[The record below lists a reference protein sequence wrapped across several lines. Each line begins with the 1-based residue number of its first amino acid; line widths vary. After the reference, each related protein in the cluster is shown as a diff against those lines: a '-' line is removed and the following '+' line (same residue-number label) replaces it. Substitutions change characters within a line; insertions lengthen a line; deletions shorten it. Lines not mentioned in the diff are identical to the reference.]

1 MHSTLVRAQNVFGY
15 FTTVVACVAALIALS
30 DFITP
35 QTPSGSVKLHNVQVV
50 RGRPHYYSAKK
61 EEYAHIKFDLDADLT
76 SLFTWNTK
84 QVFVYI
90 VAKYP
95 SANPSEPPSEAI
107 IWDAILASPSAPWHQ
122 NLYIHPEPKDARTK
136 RSRKQ
141 QQEEPLYPPGELHL
155 AKQRPKYQITDYKGK
170 LANRTDAVLEL
181 GWNVQP
187 WVGLLTWADWP
198 PVRKLGGAWKE
209 LEGGRSEPFD
219 FPALKAKK
227 EADTATVRGK
237 EANKEGVY
245 F

>member
-1 MHSTLVRAQNVFGY
+1 MHSTLVRAQNVFGF
-15 FTTVVACVAALIALS
+15 FTTVVACVAALIAFS
-30 DFITP
+30 DFISP
-35 QTPSGSVKLHNVQVV
+35 QTPSGTIKLHNVQVV

-61 EEYAHIKFDLDADLT
+61 EEYAHIKFDFDADLT

-95 SANPSEPPSEAI
+95 SLDPAEPPSEAI

-122 NLYIHPEPKDARTK
+122 NHYVHPEPKDARTK
-136 RSRKQ
+136 RSKRQ
-141 QQEEPLYPPGELHL
+141 QQEDPLYPPGELHL
-155 AKQRPKYQITDYKGK
+155 SKQRPKYQITDYKGK

-209 LEGGRSEPFD
+209 LQGGRSEKFD
-219 FPALKAKK
+219 FPPLKAKK